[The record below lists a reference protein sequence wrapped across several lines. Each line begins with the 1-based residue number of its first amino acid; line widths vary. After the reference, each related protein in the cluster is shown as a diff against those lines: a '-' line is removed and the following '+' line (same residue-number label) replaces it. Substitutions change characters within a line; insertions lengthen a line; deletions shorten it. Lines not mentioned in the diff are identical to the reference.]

1 MVSRRSLIASGLI
14 ALLLSSCAKQ
24 LTSREVAE
32 HVGKS
37 VVLITYADAPGN
49 GSGFFVRG
57 RNKVC
62 TVLTAHHVVAPSSQL
77 KLQTNDGKFWNSE
90 TIQRFPN
97 QDLALITFEPDSEKC
112 PYKALKFGNSDRVKV
127 GDDIYI
133 TGFPSG
139 SSPPRVGIFDGTA
152 YSTHATP
159 DNMTSDGTSI
169 SYSAGPSKNY
179 IVSSTVSALD
189 KLADGYGISYHL
201 TTYDVCRMSGPVVKA
216 RMVPGVSFPPPIWS
230 ACGMTGGPV
239 VNTAGKVIAIHGRSE
254 RELVKKAELTNGM
267 LSQKQPGYVL
277 NSYDRNSYKWSIP
290 INVYLANKNNIPS
303 ESVAT
308 SDAPKTAEEWLK
320 VGTELFLSQRYEKAI
335 DAYDK
340 AIQFKPDYHEAW
352 YGRGLA
358 LGNLKQYEKA
368 IASYDKAIQF
378 KPDYHEAWYDRG
390 IALGSWKQ
398 YEKAIA
404 SYDKAIEFKPDYHE
418 AWYDRG
424 IALENLKQ
432 YEKAIASY
440 DKAIEFKPDYHEA
453 WYDRGIALGNL
464 KQYEKAIASYDKAIE
479 FKPDYHEAWYSR
491 GIALGNLKQ
500 YEAAKKAYDK
510 AVKLKSDYH
519 EAWTGRGVALW
530 NLKQYEAAR
539 GSFSRGIY
547 LKPDYQP
554 EAPKTAQEWL
564 KVGNDLFVAQRYE
577 KAIDAYDLAIQYK
590 HDLDEAWYRRGMAL
604 GKLKQ
609 YEQAIASYNEVS
621 PLSNPYYPEVLY
633 NRGMALESLKQYKK
647 AIASYDEAIQIY
659 QYQKVRASYDKAIQI
674 SPYYPE
680 VLYKRG
686 MALESLKQYKKA
698 LESYNK
704 AIQLKPNYQLAISN
718 RKKLLTQM
726 GRSK

>member
-1 MVSRRSLIASGLI
+1 MVSWRSLIASGLI
-14 ALLLSSCAKQ
+14 ALLPSGCAKQ
-24 LTSREVAE
+24 LTSREIAE
-32 HVGKS
+32 HVGNS
-37 VVLITYADAPGN
+37 IVLITYADAAGN

-57 RNKVC
+57 KNKVC
-62 TVLTAHHVVAPSSQL
+62 TVLTARHVVAPSSQL
-77 KLQTNDGKFWNSE
+77 QLQTNDGKFWNSE

-112 PYKALKFGNSDRVKV
+112 PYKALEFGNSDRVKV

-139 SSPPRVGIFDGTA
+139 SSPPRVWSSGTSSITH
-152 YSTHATP
+152 STP
-159 DNMTSDGTSI
+159 PRWTSDGTSI
-169 SYSAGPSKNY
+169 SYSAGPSKKY

-201 TTYDVCRMSGPVVKA
+201 TTYDVCRMSGPVVKT
-216 RMVPGVSFPPPIWS
+216 RMVPKVSFPDLMWS

-267 LSQKQPGYVL
+267 LPQKQPRYVL
-277 NSYDRNSYKWSIP
+277 NSYDRNAYKWSIP

-308 SDAPKTAEEWLK
+308 SEAPETAEEWLK
-320 VGTELFLSQRYEKAI
+320 VGTDLFLSQRYEQAI

-340 AIQFKPDYHEAW
+340 AIELKPEYHESWYGRGIALESWKQYEKAIASYDKAIQLKPDYHEAWYSRGIALESWKQYEKAIASYDKAIELKPEYHEAWYSRGIALESWKQYEKAIASYDKAIQLKPDYHEAW

-368 IASYDKAIQF
+368 IASYDKAIEL
-378 KPDYHEAWYDRG
+378 KPE
-390 IALGSWKQ
+390 
-398 YEKAIA
+398 
-404 SYDKAIEFKPDYHE
+404 
-418 AWYDRG
+418 
-424 IALENLKQ
+424 
-432 YEKAIASY
+432 
-440 DKAIEFKPDYHEA
+440 
-453 WYDRGIALGNL
+453 
-464 KQYEKAIASYDKAIE
+464 
-479 FKPDYHEAWYSR
+479 YHEAWYSR
-491 GIALGNLKQ
+491 GLALGNLKQ

-510 AVKLKSDYH
+510 AVKLKPDYH
-519 EAWTGRGVALW
+519 EAWTGRGVAQW
-530 NLKQYEAAR
+530 NLEQYEEAR
-539 GSFSRGIY
+539 VSFGRGIY

-554 EAPKTAQEWL
+554 EAPKTAEQWL

-577 KAIDAYDLAIQYK
+577 KAIDAYDLAIQSK
-590 HDLDEAWYRRGMAL
+590 HDLREAWYRRGMAL
-604 GKLKQ
+604 AKLKQ
-609 YEQAIASYNEVS
+609 YEQAIASYDEVPRFPFS
-621 PLSNPYYPEVLY
+621 PYYSEVLY
-633 NRGMALESLKQYKK
+633 NRGMALESLKQYEK
-647 AIASYDEAIQIY
+647 AIESYDQAIQIY
-659 QYQKVRASYDKAIQI
+659 QYEKVRASYDKAIQI

-698 LESYNK
+698 IKSYDK
-704 AIQLKPNYQLAISN
+704 AIQLKPNYQLAINN
-718 RKKLLTQM
+718 RKKLLTQL